1 MQYHDLKVQ
10 FWLNQ
15 QVKRN
20 FTLLQYFKQMSKI
33 KEAETWIEVIQTLRS
48 SYVTS
53 TIIWL

>member
-20 FTLLQYFKQMSKI
+20 FTLLQYFKQMRNI
-33 KEAETWIEVIQTLRS
+33 KQAETWIEVRQTLRS

-53 TIIWL
+53 TII

>member
-20 FTLLQYFKQMSKI
+20 FTSLQYFKQMRKI
-33 KEAETWIEVIQTLRS
+33 KETKTRIEVRQTLRL

-53 TIIWL
+53 TIWL

>member
-20 FTLLQYFKQMSKI
+20 FTSLQYFKQMRKI
-33 KEAETWIEVIQTLRS
+33 KETETWIEVRQTLRS

>member
-20 FTLLQYFKQMSKI
+20 FTLLQYFKI
-33 KEAETWIEVIQTLRS
+33 KQAETWIEVRQTLRS

-53 TIIWL
+53 TISRLL

>member
-15 QVKRN
+15 QVKRI
-20 FTLLQYFKQMSKI
+20 FTWLQYFKDMCNI
-33 KEAETWIEVIQTLRS
+33 KQVETWIEVRQTLRS

-53 TIIWL
+53 TII